1 MNDIREIVNTFLIV
15 ESDIEIELKLKL
27 KLIKTMKL

>member
-27 KLIKTMKL
+27 IKTMKL